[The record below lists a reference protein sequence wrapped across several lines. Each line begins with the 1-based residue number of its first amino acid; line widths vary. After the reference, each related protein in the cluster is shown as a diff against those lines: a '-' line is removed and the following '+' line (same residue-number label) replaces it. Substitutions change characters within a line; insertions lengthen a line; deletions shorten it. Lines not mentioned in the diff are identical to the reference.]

1 MKISFHHNK
10 LLLLHSSLRNRTITL
25 LHSTITLL
33 HSTITP
39 PSNFHVTTQLII
51 SNLKAFHKKLTTSF
65 VIFLSCKVKNKV
77 MELYVGLMLRSV
89 SIQKLTAVLQ
99 LLTWYTFIQEPF
111 LLNFSMLMFLV
122 AYLFP
127 VLIRDSLFVLQKK
140 NFRDTHSVSL
150 TLNKNHVTAHLNPLH
165 SLSL

>member
-1 MKISFHHNK
+1 M
-10 LLLLHSSLRNRTITL
+10 
-25 LHSTITLL
+25 
-33 HSTITP
+33 
-39 PSNFHVTTQLII
+39 
-51 SNLKAFHKKLTTSF
+51 
-65 VIFLSCKVKNKV
+65 
-77 MELYVGLMLRSV
+77 GLMLRSV

-111 LLNFSMLMFLV
+111 IFNFSMLMFLV

-140 NFRDTHSVSL
+140 KKIRDTHFVSL